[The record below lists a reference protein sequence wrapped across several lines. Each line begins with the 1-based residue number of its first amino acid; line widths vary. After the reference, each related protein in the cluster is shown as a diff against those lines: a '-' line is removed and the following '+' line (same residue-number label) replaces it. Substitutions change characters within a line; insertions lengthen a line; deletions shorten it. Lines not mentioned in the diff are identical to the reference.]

1 MDTKTVRVRPREGGG
16 AVAVRHPETGAHV
29 VPIPGEEYPADHPL
43 VRAYPWLFVD
53 PDAPEPAREYVTEVK
68 IETAAQRPG
77 RRRTRA

>member
-1 MDTKTVRVRPREGGG
+1 MDVKTVRVRDRQNGG
-16 AVAVRHPETGAHV
+16 AVAVLNPETGMHV
-29 VPIPGEEYPADHPL
+29 SPRPGDEYPADHPL

-53 PDAPEPAREYVTEVK
+53 PSVPEVRDEVTEVR